1 VPRLVKGASLER
13 KPVIADGEFRWG
25 YVLATPSRPE
35 GTECSSF
42 VAIMLS
48 RINGQTSV
56 EGLLAS
62 LMGESAPAQ
71 RAQIEAS
78 ALAALEVLYVE
89 GAIAEL
95 QGLA

>member
-1 VPRLVKGASLER
+1 MEGARLER

-25 YVLATPSRPE
+25 YVLTTPSRPE

-42 VAIMLS
+42 IAVMLS
-48 RINGQTSV
+48 CIDGHTSV
-56 EGLLAS
+56 GGLLARLRGGS
-62 LMGESAPAQ
+62 DPAQ
-71 RAQIEAS
+71 GAQIEKN

-95 QGLA
+95 QGLV